1 MESNTGIVI
10 INRMKKYI
18 VVLLSTVLLLPA
30 CKQNHPATSTAEKAY
45 SLALRHGDVQAAINA
60 CYQILA
66 DDSTKTNYYDTL
78 VYLYLNT
85 QNQASTYLAAQE
97 CYKLRPTD
105 EKILML
111 LADYSKSLGLPDT
124 SLMYYGKLYQ
134 ITHKLEYM
142 YDMAQVN
149 YNANRFDKAEV
160 LADSIIANPNSANET
175 VTLYADRNSEGQA
188 VPLNAVAYHV
198 KAGIYLTMGKK
209 DPAVKYLN
217 ESIRLFPTFIIAL
230 KNKKDVDSGIIKLK

>member
-1 MESNTGIVI
+1 MRKFIFLSAIVFF
-10 INRMKKYI
+10 M
-18 VVLLSTVLLLPA
+18 LG
-30 CKQNHPATSTAEKAY
+30 CKQPNNSAVTASEKAY
-45 SLALRHGDVQAAINA
+45 KNALRHGDVNAAITA

-66 DDSTKTNYYDTL
+66 YDSTKTNYYDTL

-85 QNQASTYLAAQE
+85 QNQASTYLVAQE
-97 CYKLRPTD
+97 CLKMRPAD
-105 EKILML
+105 EKVLML

-134 ITHKLEYM
+134 LTKKLEYL

-149 YNANRFDKAEV
+149 YNANRFEQAEA
-160 LADSIIANPNSANET
+160 LADSIIASPEAAKET
-175 VTLYADRNSEGQA
+175 VTLYAERNSDGQA

-198 KAGIYLTMGKK
+198 KAGIYLTLGRK

-217 ESIRLFPTFIIAL
+217 EAIRLFPTFIIAL
-230 KNKKDVDSGIIKLK
+230 KNKKDVDSGIIKLN